1 MATPNADFA
10 FMVEQAIK
18 APSGHNTQP
27 WLFALRENSIS
38 IYPDR
43 TKALPVVDPNNRELF
58 VSLGCATENLCIS
71 ATHKCYDPIV
81 QIDPA
86 NSEIRVTLARKE
98 HCIATPLFSQIAS
111 RQTNRSVYNAKL
123 ISEDKIESLRSL
135 PRDPNVAIRFFA
147 RGSSEFNK
155 IATLIYEG
163 NRIQMENSAFRA
175 ELKQWMRYNKHH
187 QDATHDGL
195 SYAVFGAPNLP
206 KWLVRPIMSHML
218 NARTQNQSD
227 KKKIESSSH
236 FVLFTTKHDDIY
248 DWVNLGRTLERF
260 QLRTTEMGLAH
271 AYMNQPNEIPE
282 LEELLT
288 NELRLDDEYP
298 TILLRIGYA
307 PRMPYSLRR
316 APRFVSRTT
325 AFDCGDEAVYRKQA
339 P

>member
-135 PRDPNVAIRFFA
+135 PRDPNVAIRFFV

-163 NRIQMENSAFRA
+163 NLIQMEDSAFRA
-175 ELKQWMRYNKHH
+175 ELK
-187 QDATHDGL
+187 
-195 SYAVFGAPNLP
+195 
-206 KWLVRPIMSHML
+206 
-218 NARTQNQSD
+218 
-227 KKKIESSSH
+227 
-236 FVLFTTKHDDIY
+236 
-248 DWVNLGRTLERF
+248 
-260 QLRTTEMGLAH
+260 
-271 AYMNQPNEIPE
+271 
-282 LEELLT
+282 
-288 NELRLDDEYP
+288 
-298 TILLRIGYA
+298 
-307 PRMPYSLRR
+307 
-316 APRFVSRTT
+316 
-325 AFDCGDEAVYRKQA
+325 
-339 P
+339 

>member
-163 NRIQMENSAFRA
+163 NRIQMKDSAFRA

-260 QLRTTEMGLAH
+260 HLRTTEMGLAH

-316 APRFVSRTT
+316 TPRFCITNDSL
-325 AFDCGDEAVYRKQA
+325 
-339 P
+339 

>member
-43 TKALPVVDPNNRELF
+43 TKALPVIDPNNRELF

-163 NRIQMENSAFRA
+163 NRIQMEDSAFRA

-316 APRFVSRTT
+316 APRFCITNDSL
-325 AFDCGDEAVYRKQA
+325 
-339 P
+339 

>member
-1 MATPNADFA
+1 MLNQMATPNADFA

-27 WLFALRENSIS
+27 WLFALREDSIS

-260 QLRTTEMGLAH
+260 HLRTTEMGLAH

-307 PRMPYSLRR
+307 LRMPYSLRR
-316 APRFVSRTT
+316 APRFCITNDSL
-325 AFDCGDEAVYRKQA
+325 
-339 P
+339 

>member
-1 MATPNADFA
+1 M
-10 FMVEQAIK
+10 
-18 APSGHNTQP
+18 
-27 WLFALRENSIS
+27 
-38 IYPDR
+38 
-43 TKALPVVDPNNRELF
+43 
-58 VSLGCATENLCIS
+58 
-71 ATHKCYDPIV
+71 
-81 QIDPA
+81 
-86 NSEIRVTLARKE
+86 
-98 HCIATPLFSQIAS
+98 
-111 RQTNRSVYNAKL
+111 
-123 ISEDKIESLRSL
+123 RSL

-316 APRFVSRTT
+316 APRFCITNDSL
-325 AFDCGDEAVYRKQA
+325 
-339 P
+339 